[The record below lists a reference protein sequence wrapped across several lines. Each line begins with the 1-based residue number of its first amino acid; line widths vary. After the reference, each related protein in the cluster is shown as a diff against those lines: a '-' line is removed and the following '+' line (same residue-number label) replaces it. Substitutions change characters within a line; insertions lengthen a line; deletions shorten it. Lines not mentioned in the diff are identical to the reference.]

1 MDKKCVVVGVTGGIA
16 AFKACSLVS
25 SLKKKGH
32 DVHVIMTKAAQ
43 EFVTPL
49 TFQSLS
55 NNRVIVDMF
64 SIDYEPEVH
73 HISLAKKADVFVV
86 APASADFIAKS
97 SHGIADDMLTTTF
110 LAANCPKLVVPAM
123 NTQMLENP
131 ITQDNLARLRHY
143 GIHVMESGAGYLACG
158 DNGKGRMPEA
168 YQIEDALEEWMES
181 DKFLAGQ
188 NVLVSAGGTREALDP
203 VRFISNHST
212 GKMGYALARAAR
224 NAGANV
230 TLVTTKTNLEVPYGV
245 NAIEVVSAKDMADVI
260 LSKQDEMHAIIM
272 AAAVADYTPVTVADE
287 KMKKS
292 DDDLSIALK
301 RTTDILKALGENKKE
316 GQKLIGFAMETQ
328 NLLENAQKK
337 LVGKNA
343 DYIIANSLRDA
354 GAGFGV
360 DTNRVTIISKEAM
373 EDLGLMSKDDTA
385 QQILLHCLKEGN

>member
-1 MDKKCVVVGVTGGIA
+1 MDKKCIVVGVTGGIA

-131 ITQDNLARLRHY
+131 ITQDNIARLQHF
-143 GIHVMESGAGYLACG
+143 GIHVMDSEAGYLACG

-168 YQIEDALEEWMES
+168 YQIEDALEEWMET
-181 DKFLAGQ
+181 DKFLAGK
-188 NVLVSAGGTREALDP
+188 NVLISAGGTQEAIDP

-212 GKMGYALARAAR
+212 GKMGYALAKAAR
-224 NAGANV
+224 NAGATV
-230 TLVTTKTNLEVPYGV
+230 TLVTGKTNLEASYGV
-245 NAIEVVSAKDMADVI
+245 RTIEAVSAKDMAETI
-260 LSKQDEMHAIIM
+260 LAMQDKMDAIIM
-272 AAAVADYTPVTVADE
+272 SAAVADYTPAEVADE
-287 KMKKS
+287 KIKKA
-292 DDDLSIALK
+292 DGNLGIALK
-301 RTTDILKALGENKKE
+301 RTTDILKELGNHKKD

-328 NLLENAQKK
+328 NLLENARKK
-337 LVGKNA
+337 LDAKNA

-360 DTNRVTIISKEAM
+360 DTNHVTIISKVGEK
-373 EDLGLMSKDDTA
+373 DLGLMSKEETA
-385 QQILLHCLKEGN
+385 RQILIHCLKEGK